1 MIKRIYK
8 GSGDARLVY
17 KEFVPSGTH
26 EVKTIRLYAK
36 DLLAEIKLI
45 VVVALFVF
53 GLIFAVPMV
62 RHEAFYI
69 AYWIGTTIFTSR
81 VIYQRWYPRKPKKKS
96 HPRASR

>member
-1 MIKRIYK
+1 MIRRIYK
-8 GSGDARLVY
+8 GSGKSQLVFEEY
-17 KEFVPSGTH
+17 IPSETH
-26 EVKTIRLYAK
+26 SVKTVRIYAK

-45 VVVALFVF
+45 VVAALFVF

-69 AYWIGTTIFTSR
+69 IYWTGTAIFTFR
-81 VIYQRWYPRKPKKKS
+81 TLWTRFYRPKKKS

>member
-1 MIKRIYK
+1 MIRRVYR
-8 GSGDARLVY
+8 GHELVFEEY
-17 KEFVPSGTH
+17 VPTETH
-26 EVKTIRLYAK
+26 SVKTVRIYAK